1 MGAGLA
7 REEPAFGRV
16 RRPRTPQEPACA
28 RAVAQIVR
36 RAHVLAPGGCTS
48 EVTRTRVRAGFTF
61 TP

>member
-7 REEPAFGRV
+7 REEPVCGRM
-16 RRPRTPQEPACA
+16 RRPRTPQEPAGS

-48 EVTRTRVRAGFTF
+48 EVTRTRARAGFTL